1 MSPKTTQPF
10 TVALTLLGLVRQQP
24 LHGYEIYQQLKNH
37 ALLSMLWMPKQAQV
51 YALLRKLEQAGLLAA
66 TVETQQAYPPR
77 RILHLTEDGLA
88 AFSAW
93 ISNPVTH
100 WDDVQQEFLLKLFFA
115 QQAGGDTALRL
126 VERQRRQSR
135 QWLVELHNRLQTL
148 TACQSSAWLLIELRQ
163 RQIEGL
169 LEWLD
174 RCAVHFTD
182 PIFVAHT
189 IAALTDSPY
198 LDLAQRF
205 VDFVCSADGQAI
217 LARHGFLPPNETLA
231 ATTLL
236 PASLPPIA
244 VPAGATLTVFAAI
257 TLMEAFQAIAYAFS
271 NAHNGIT
278 VNLTFAGSGHLAD
291 ELAHGAAAD
300 VFATANGKLMNPLIE
315 AGRIAPGSE
324 RVFARN
330 RLVVVTSKRNP
341 AHITTFRDLA
351 QPGLKIA
358 LGTGAAAIGHYTRD
372 MLAQAERVG
381 SLDSTEREAV
391 LQNVAFYEQDVRAV
405 LGKVVGGEADVG
417 IVFSTDYR
425 DASGVT
431 TTGLVY
437 PLEEG
442 VLQCG

>member
-1 MSPKTTQPF
+1 MSPKTSQPF
-10 TVALTLLGLVRQQP
+10 TIALTLLGLIRQQP

-37 ALLSMLWMPKQAQV
+37 DLLSMLWMPKQAQV

-66 TVETQQAYPPR
+66 TVETQEAYPPR
-77 RILHLTEDGLA
+77 RVLHLTEDGLV

-93 ISNPVTH
+93 ISNPVAH
-100 WDDVQQEFLLKLFFA
+100 WVDVQQEFLLKLFFA
-115 QQAGGDTALRL
+115 QQTRDDTALRL

-148 TACQSSAWLLIELRQ
+148 TTCQSSAWLLIELRQ
-163 RQIEGL
+163 RQVEGF

-174 RCAVHFTD
+174 RCAIHFAD
-182 PIFVAHT
+182 PVFVAHT
-189 IAALTDSPY
+189 IAALTDSPHQE
-198 LDLAQRF
+198 LAQRF
-205 VDFVCSADGQAI
+205 VDYVCSADGQAI
-217 LARHGFLPPNETLA
+217 LARHGFLPLNETPA
-231 ATTLL
+231 STTLP
-236 PASLPPIA
+236 PAPPPPFA
-244 VPAGATLTVFAAI
+244 APVEATLTVFAAI

-271 NAHNGIT
+271 TLHNGIT

-291 ELAHGAAAD
+291 QIAHGATAD
-300 VFATANGKLMNPLIE
+300 VFATANRMLMNPLIE

-330 RLVVVTSKRNP
+330 RLVVVTRKHNP

-358 LGTGAAAIGHYTRD
+358 LGSGAAAIGYYTRD
-372 MLAQAERVG
+372 VLSRAEQVG

-391 LQNVAFYEQDVRAV
+391 FQNVAFYEQDVRAV
-405 LGKVVGGEADVG
+405 LGKVICGEADVG

-425 DASGVT
+425 DTSDVAA
-431 TTGLVY
+431 TGLVY
-437 PLEEG
+437 PLAEG